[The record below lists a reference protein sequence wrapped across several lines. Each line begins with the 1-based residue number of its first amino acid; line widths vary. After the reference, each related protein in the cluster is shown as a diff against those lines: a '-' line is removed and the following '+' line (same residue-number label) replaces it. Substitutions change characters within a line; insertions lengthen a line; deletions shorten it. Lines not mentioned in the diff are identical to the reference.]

1 MNQLYTHIHPL
12 PLAFSPAED
21 TTVENCICK
30 TQIWQL
36 CHVWTMRRPPRQRPS
51 GGLPGSWSATEP
63 QARLSLITVSGRGM
77 EHVQIRVHQSK
88 QSLLTNH
95 LFKQDKTSPY
105 CFLLYRKSNISNI
118 LTFLFNKI
126 SFDLVPGTA
135 LHFRIHVS
143 TTHMHPLQ
151 PEEHTVRKTQRKMC
165 KHRSTDAFGLWMYS
179 DTGWSVLDRDRIK
192 GRPLS
197 HARSPSERSVTQDN
211 SNHSHRWTKGHTPSK
226 HS

>member
-1 MNQLYTHIHPL
+1 MPHLDYALSSQ
-12 PLAFSPAED
+12 AA
-21 TTVENCICK
+21 
-30 TQIWQL
+30 
-36 CHVWTMRRPPRQRPS
+36 RPR

-63 QARLSLITVSGRGM
+63 QAQLSPIIVSGRGM
-77 EHVQIRVHQSK
+77 EHMQIRVHQRK
-88 QSLLTNH
+88 QSLLMNH
-95 LFKQDKTSPY
+95 LFKQDKTSPH

-126 SFDLVPGTA
+126 SFNLVPGTA

-151 PEEHTVRKTQRKMC
+151 PKEHTVRKTQRKMC

-179 DTGWSVLDRDRIK
+179 DTGWSVLDQDRLK

-197 HARSPSERSVTQDN
+197 CAGSPSELSVTHDN
-211 SNHSHRWTKGHTPSK
+211 SNHSHTDGPRVTRPTNTANALLIPVEASYCA
-226 HS
+226 SRD